1 MASSLSEYLFQQVTI
16 IGVGLL
22 GGSLG
27 LVLKEEG
34 LAKTVVGIGRRQVN
48 LELALQV
55 GAIDRFASEPHEAVR
70 DSDLIVLAT
79 PVDTYVSHVQRW
91 GQYVPSGAIVS
102 DVGSVKGQL
111 VFDVEAALPSNAY
124 FVGAHPIAGKEKS
137 GVAHATSK
145 LFDGA
150 RCIVTPTARTNAD
163 ALAKIRCLWEK
174 AGSTNADALA
184 KIRCLWEKAGS
195 TVLSMDPMVHD
206 WVLGAVSHLPHIAA
220 FSLMHALQD
229 LQEKTPEALSLLD
242 FSGGGLRDTTRI
254 AASSPEMWRDICL
267 ANRENLLIMVEQY
280 ITQLQAFKQLLN
292 DEDGS
297 GLSQNIEQAKML
309 RERLP

>member
-1 MASSLSEYLFQQVTI
+1 MADSFSEYLFQQVTI

-27 LVLKEEG
+27 LVLKEQR
-34 LAKTVVGIGRRQVN
+34 LAKTVVGIGRRRGN
-48 LELALQV
+48 LELAVQL
-55 GAIDRFASEPHEAVR
+55 GAIDHFFSEPQEAVQ
-70 DSDLIVLAT
+70 DSDFIVLAT
-79 PVDTYVSHVQRW
+79 PVDTYVSHVQQW
-91 GQYVPSGAIVS
+91 GQHVPSGAIVS

-111 VFDVEAALPSNAY
+111 VYDVEAALPSTAS

-145 LFDGA
+145 LFAGA
-150 RCIVTPTARTNAD
+150 RCIVTPTPHTHAD
-163 ALAKIRCLWEK
+163 ALSRVRGLWEK
-174 AGSTNADALA
+174 AGS
-184 KIRCLWEKAGS
+184 E
-195 TVLSMDPMVHD
+195 VLSMDPMVHD

-229 LQEKTPEALSLLD
+229 LQDLTPEALHLLD

-267 ANRENLLIMVEQY
+267 ANRENLLKMVDQY
-280 ITQLQAFKQLLN
+280 IMQLQAFKKLLN
-292 DEDGS
+292 NEDGS
-297 GLSQNIEQAKML
+297 GLANNIEQAKTL
-309 RERLP
+309 REGLS

>member
-1 MASSLSEYLFQQVTI
+1 MAVSSSEYLFQQVTI

-27 LVLKEEG
+27 LVLKERG
-34 LAKTVVGIGRRQVN
+34 LAKSVVGIGRRQAN
-48 LELALQV
+48 LELAVHL
-55 GAIDRFASEPHEAVR
+55 GAIDRFYSEPQEAVR
-70 DSDLIVLAT
+70 DSDFIVLAT
-79 PVDTYVSHVQRW
+79 PVDTYVSHIQRW
-91 GQYVPSGAIVS
+91 GQHVSPGTIVS

-111 VFDVEAALPSNAY
+111 VFDLEVVLPSTVS
-124 FVGAHPIAGKEKS
+124 FIGAHPIAGKEKS
-137 GVAHATSK
+137 GVAHATST

-150 RCIVTPTARTNAD
+150 RCILTPTPHTNAE
-163 ALAKIRCLWEK
+163 ALTRIRDVWER
-174 AGSTNADALA
+174 AGSEVLA
-184 KIRCLWEKAGS
+184 
-195 TVLSMDPMVHD
+195 MDPMVHD

-229 LQEKTPEALSLLD
+229 LQASTPESLNLLD

-267 ANRENLLIMVEQY
+267 ANRENLLKMVDQY

-292 DEDGS
+292 DQDGS
-297 GLSQNIEQAKML
+297 GLAKNIEQAKML
-309 RERLP
+309 REGL

>member
-1 MASSLSEYLFQQVTI
+1 MAASLSRFLFQQVTI

-27 LVLKEEG
+27 LVLKEQG
-34 LAKTVVGIGRRQVN
+34 LANTVVGIGRRQVN
-48 LELALQV
+48 LELAVQV

-91 GQYVPSGAIVS
+91 GQHVRSGAIVS

-111 VFDVEAALPSNAY
+111 VFDLEAALPSTAS

-145 LFDGA
+145 LFDGT
-150 RCIVTPTARTNAD
+150 RCIVTPTPD
-163 ALAKIRCLWEK
+163 
-174 AGSTNADALA
+174 TNADALA

-280 ITQLQAFKQLLN
+280 IAQLQAFKQLLK
-292 DEDGS
+292 DQDGS
-297 GLSQNIEQAKML
+297 GLTQNIEQAKIL
-309 RERLP
+309 REGLT

>member
-1 MASSLSEYLFQQVTI
+1 MTVSSLDHMFQQVTI

-27 LVLKEEG
+27 LVLKEQG
-34 LAKTVVGIGRRQVN
+34 LAKTVVGIGRRQAN
-48 LELALQV
+48 LKLAVEL
-55 GAIDRFASEPHEAVR
+55 GAIDRFFSEPEEAVR

-79 PVDTYVSHVQRW
+79 PVDTYISHVQQW
-91 GQYVPSGAIVS
+91 GQHLRSGAIVS

-111 VFDVEAALPSNAY
+111 VFDLEAALPSIVN

-145 LFDGA
+145 LFAGA
-150 RCIVTPTARTNAD
+150 RCIVTPTPHTHKA
-163 ALAKIRCLWEK
+163 ALAKVYGLWEK
-174 AGSTNADALA
+174 AGSH
-184 KIRCLWEKAGS
+184 
-195 TVLSMDPMVHD
+195 VLSMDPMVHD

-229 LQEKTPEALSLLD
+229 LQSITPDALKLLD

-267 ANRENLLIMVEQY
+267 ANRENLLKMVDQY
-280 ITQLQAFKQLLN
+280 IVELQSFRQLLN
-292 DEDGS
+292 DGDGS
-297 GLSQNIEQAKML
+297 GLANKIEHAKAL
-309 RERLP
+309 REGLS

>member
-1 MASSLSEYLFQQVTI
+1 MASSFSEYLFQQVTI

-27 LVLKEEG
+27 LVLKEQG

-48 LELALQV
+48 LELAVQV
-55 GAIDRFASEPHEAVR
+55 GAIDRFTSEPHEAVR

-91 GQYVPSGAIVS
+91 GQQVPSGAIVS

-111 VFDVEAALPSNAY
+111 VFDVEAVLPSTAC

-150 RCIVTPTARTNAD
+150 RCIVTPTPDTNAD

-174 AGSTNADALA
+174 T
-184 KIRCLWEKAGS
+184 GS

-292 DEDGS
+292 DQDGS
-297 GLSQNIEQAKML
+297 GLSQNIEQAKKL
-309 RERLP
+309 REKLP

>member
-1 MASSLSEYLFQQVTI
+1 MSSSSSDYLFQQVTI

-27 LVLKEEG
+27 LVIKEQR
-34 LAKTVVGIGRRQVN
+34 LAKTVVGIGRRQPN
-48 LELALQV
+48 LELAVEL
-55 GAIDRFASEPHEAVR
+55 GAIDRFSSDPQEAVR
-70 DSDLIVLAT
+70 DSDFIVLAT
-79 PVDTYVSHVQRW
+79 PVDTYLSHIQGWGHQVSP
-91 GQYVPSGAIVS
+91 GTIVS
-102 DVGSVKGQL
+102 DVGSVKGRL
-111 VFDVEAALPSNAY
+111 VFDVETALPSTAS

-150 RCIVTPTARTNAD
+150 RCIVTPTPQTNQK
-163 ALAKIRCLWEK
+163 ALEKVRGLWEK
-174 AGSTNADALA
+174 AGSQ
-184 KIRCLWEKAGS
+184 
-195 TVLSMDPMVHD
+195 VFSMDPMVHD

-229 LQEKTPEALSLLD
+229 LQGATPEALHLLD

-254 AASSPEMWRDICL
+254 AASSPEMWRDICM
-267 ANRENLLIMVEQY
+267 ANRENLLKMVDQY
-280 ITQLQAFKQLLN
+280 ISQLQAFKQLLH
-292 DEDGS
+292 DQDGV
-297 GLSQNIEQAKML
+297 GLANNIEQAKTL

>member
-1 MASSLSEYLFQQVTI
+1 MASSLSECLFQQVTI

-27 LVLKEEG
+27 LVLKEQG
-34 LAKTVVGIGRRQVN
+34 FAKTVVGIGRRQVN

-91 GQYVPSGAIVS
+91 GQHVPSGTIVS

-111 VFDVEAALPSNAY
+111 VFDVEAALPSTAY

-150 RCIVTPTARTNAD
+150 RCIVTPTPD
-163 ALAKIRCLWEK
+163 
-174 AGSTNADALA
+174 TNADALA

-292 DEDGS
+292 DQDGS

>member
-1 MASSLSEYLFQQVTI
+1 MPDSSPEYLFQQVTI

-27 LVLKEEG
+27 LVLKEQR
-34 LAKTVVGIGRRQVN
+34 LAKTVVGIGRRQAN
-48 LELALQV
+48 LELALQL
-55 GAIDRFASEPHEAVR
+55 GAIDRFFREPSEAVR
-70 DSDLIVLAT
+70 DSDCIVLAT

-91 GQYVPSGAIVS
+91 GRHVPSGAIVS

-111 VFDVEAALPSNAY
+111 VYDVEAALPSTVS

-137 GVAHATSK
+137 GVTHATSK
-145 LFDGA
+145 LFSGA
-150 RCIVTPTARTNAD
+150 RCIVTPTPHTNVE
-163 ALAKIRCLWEK
+163 ALSRVRDLWEK
-174 AGSTNADALA
+174 TGA
-184 KIRCLWEKAGS
+184 E
-195 TVLSMDPMVHD
+195 VLSMDPMVHD
-206 WVLGAVSHLPHIAA
+206 WILGAVSHLPHIAA

-229 LQEKTPEALSLLD
+229 LQDVTPEALHLLD

-267 ANRENLLIMVEQY
+267 ANRENLLKMVDQY

-292 DEDGS
+292 DQDGT
-297 GLSQNIEQAKML
+297 GLAKNIEQAKIW
-309 RERLP
+309 REGLS